1 MLQLLP
7 VPTPRWPDLLCVY
20 SPEDNLL
27 FSSKL
32 FSAHV
37 APSLAGTS
45 GEAAVD
51 VGGWDVFGTD
61 WRHFFDCMLAPV
73 AKQAAGGALPAH
85 AVRCLASCT
94 WPIGGFVCQGQAR
107 RRWLQAWATFFQESR
122 SLPSAQLHA
131 GS

>member
-1 MLQLLP
+1 MKATHLHDGPTHQAMMLRHCRTHVLQLLP

-51 VGGWDVFGTD
+51 VGGWDVFGSD

-73 AKQAAGGALPAH
+73 AKQAAGGVLPA
-85 AVRCLASCT
+85 
-94 WPIGGFVCQGQAR
+94 
-107 RRWLQAWATFFQESR
+107 
-122 SLPSAQLHA
+122 
-131 GS
+131 

>member
-51 VGGWDVFGTD
+51 VGGWDVFGSD
-61 WRHFFDCMLAPV
+61 WRHFYDCMLAPV
-73 AKQAAGGALPAH
+73 AKQAAGAPASMDKLLLDKLYM
-85 AVRCLASCT
+85 VIC
-94 WPIGGFVCQGQAR
+94 
-107 RRWLQAWATFFQESR
+107 
-122 SLPSAQLHA
+122 
-131 GS
+131 